1 MVYTDVIKSLEN
13 KRGENMTKAELEIF
27 LKSIK
32 FNVDDLYNAEDE
44 KEKLK
49 YYERLMELLN
59 QSEND

>member
-1 MVYTDVIKSLEN
+1 
-13 KRGENMTKAELEIF
+13 MTKEELEIF

-32 FNVDDLYNAEDE
+32 FNVDDLFNAEDE